1 VDGIFVVFTG
11 MRTLADIHAEIER
24 ESERRTQLWHALGE
38 GHDTALVN
46 ELKRLNEHIAELW
59 EEHRATRAQMR
70 FGNRARI
77 VARARAEERLERA
90 A

>member
-1 VDGIFVVFTG
+1 
-11 MRTLADIHAEIER
+11 MRTLADIHAEIGR
-24 ESERRTQLWHALGE
+24 ESERRAKLWQALGA

-46 ELKRLNEHIAELW
+46 ELKLLNEHIAALW